1 MNYWLHRSNY
11 EWEIS
16 YPLFENG
23 YLTYGWRGYLEH
35 NVEKM
40 IEEDQINGFE
50 KFVKLCN
57 IETQKN
63 RYCLERFIKMKKGDI
78 VVVPRYNGEF
88 AICEIE
94 EESKPISCLA
104 EIPDFELKNK
114 NGKTV
119 IVDENGIHNPSG
131 GYYDIGH
138 IIKIKTLNIIPRS
151 FASAPLISRMKI
163 RQANANIN
171 DLKDDIETA
180 KNTKEPISLHGEFHK
195 SLQPQIKQVFQKY
208 VTPDNFEKVV
218 KWYMEKQGATH
229 VYIPAKNEKGKS
241 EYADADI
248 IAEFEELKLIF
259 YIQAKKHSGES
270 GDWAVTQI
278 SRYKEQM
285 ADSDSDYTYVLWV
298 VSSADDFSGE
308 AKLQAQ
314 ANNVRLINGD
324 EFYSMI
330 LNAGISNMNF

>member
-1 MNYWLHRSNY
+1 MEKTLAVAKFFNELYKSANGTDMDQMRMHKMMYLAQRESLMYNK
-11 EWEIS
+11 EL
-16 YPLFENG
+16 LFDAEF
-23 YLTYGWRGYLEH
+23 YGWKYGPVL
-35 NVEKM
+35 VEVRSEYTTGNM
-40 IEEDQINGFE
+40 
-50 KFVKLCN
+50 
-57 IETQKN
+57 
-63 RYCLERFIKMKKGDI
+63 
-78 VVVPRYNGEF
+78 F
-88 AICEIE
+88 A
-94 EESKPISCLA
+94 
-104 EIPDFELKNK
+104 
-114 NGKTV
+114 GV
-119 IVDENGIHNPSG
+119 
-131 GYYDIGH
+131 
-138 IIKIKTLNIIPRS
+138 
-151 FASAPLISRMKI
+151 LI
-163 RQANANIN
+163 
-171 DLKDDIETA
+171 DLSETA